1 MLKGAAMS
9 QSPVSLETFAQGA
22 LKERFEDALSQVVE
36 NIYDLNTEPTT
47 VREISITI
55 KIKPS
60 ESREMAGVRADVKT
74 KLAPHKGI
82 GTAFY
87 MGTIEGEFI
96 AVENNPRQLGFDEA
110 VKKVKEDTASV
121 Q

>member
-1 MLKGAAMS
+1 MMS
-9 QSPVSLETFAQGA
+9 QLPVSLETFAQGA
-22 LKERFEDALSQVVE
+22 LKERFNDALSQVVA
-36 NIYDLNTEPTT
+36 NIYDANTEATT

-60 ESREMAGVRADVKT
+60 DTREMAGVRADVKT

-87 MGTIEGEFI
+87 MGTIEGEYI
-96 AVENNPRQLGFDEA
+96 AVENNPRQLGFDEV
-110 VKKVKEDTASV
+110 VKKVKEESANV